1 MTGGNNI
8 TSRRWSMRMMHRIVV
23 VALALALATAT
34 GAGAAGQK
42 ASIIEAWFIHN
53 ESMGDPVGVE
63 KGFFGNLQ
71 VQVIGGGPELF
82 PIDVAMA
89 KARAGEIAF
98 SVAYP
103 CNTLQTR
110 VKKNLPLAGVS

>member
-8 TSRRWSMRMMHRIVV
+8 TSRRWNMRMMHRVVV
-23 VALALALATAT
+23 VAVALALATAT

-71 VQVIGGGPELF
+71 VQVIGGGAGVS
-82 PIDVAMA
+82 PIGRVMA
-89 KARAGEIAF
+89 KARAGEIVF
-98 SVAYP
+98 GVDYP
-103 CNTLQTR
+103 
-110 VKKNLPLAGVS
+110 